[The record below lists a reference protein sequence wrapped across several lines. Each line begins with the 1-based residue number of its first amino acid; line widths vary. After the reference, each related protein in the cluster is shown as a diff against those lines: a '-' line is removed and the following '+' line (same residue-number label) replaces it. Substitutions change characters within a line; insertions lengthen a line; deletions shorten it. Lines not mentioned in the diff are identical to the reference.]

1 MVLTMTVIVN
11 DGLDLSG
18 LKAIVFDMDGT
29 LIRSTI
35 DFKRMNAGVAETLLA
50 HGLPSDILDPD
61 GRVNESIV
69 RAYAYFKTH
78 NQDGW
83 AERLEN
89 DLNRMSAEVEMA
101 KVHESRAVDGAM
113 DCLKDIKER
122 GMMTAILTRGSRR
135 YTELALTASG
145 LKEEFD
151 IIICRDDYPL
161 IEAKPNPLALRR
173 VFDRLGVDASNS
185 LFVGDHETDL
195 LCAKG
200 ARTPFAAVLTGN
212 QGLDVWR
219 QLSPDVILDSMAEI
233 PELLEGGKW
242 TR

>member
-1 MVLTMTVIVN
+1 MTVIVN
-11 DGLDLSG
+11 NGLDLSS

-50 HGLPSDILDPD
+50 HGLPPDVLDPD
-61 GRVNESIV
+61 GRINESIV
-69 RAYAYFKTH
+69 RAFAYFKSIH
-78 NQDGW
+78 QEGW

-89 DLNRMSAEVEMA
+89 DLNRMSAEIEMA
-101 KVHESRAVDGAM
+101 RVRESRAIDGAM
-113 DCLKDIKER
+113 DCLDDIRGR
-122 GMMTAILTRGSRR
+122 GMRTAILTRGSRR

-145 LKEEFD
+145 LREGFD

-161 IEAKPNPLALRR
+161 TEAKPNPLALRR
-173 VFDRLGVDASNS
+173 VFDGLRVDGSSS

-200 ARTPFAAVLTGN
+200 ACTPFAAVLTGN

-219 QLSPDVILDSMAEI
+219 RLSPDVILDSMAEI
-233 PELLEGGKW
+233 PMLLEER
-242 TR
+242 T